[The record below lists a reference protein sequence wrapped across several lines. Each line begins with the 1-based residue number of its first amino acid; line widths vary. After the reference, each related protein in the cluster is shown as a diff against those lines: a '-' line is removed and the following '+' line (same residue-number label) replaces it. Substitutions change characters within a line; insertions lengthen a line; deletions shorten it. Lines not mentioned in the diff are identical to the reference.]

1 MTLLISS
8 GSHSFESRQEALMK
22 SGVSRD
28 KVSRDKSNILGKG
41 EGIEGV
47 SIHGLSQDGRG

>member
-8 GSHSFESRQEALMK
+8 GSHSYESRQEALMK
-22 SGVSRD
+22 SGVRRD
-28 KVSRDKSNILGKG
+28 KVSRDESNILGKG